1 MKSKLDG
8 VFPLRG
14 VIQDYAWGGKTF
26 ISELFNIENKEQK
39 PFAEYW
45 VGVHP
50 RGVAQIKYEGKWQ
63 DLDCFCKLP
72 FLLKI
77 LDVDQMLSIQS
88 HPNKKQAEIGY
99 AREEKEGIPI
109 TAKHRIFKDDNHKP
123 ELMVALGDFW
133 LLHGFKHQEDIKKTI
148 ASIPEFAGL
157 EIELDRGVKEFFTF
171 LLQLSDDQLGELL
184 RPLKERL
191 ATEQPTDKNT
201 PDYWAAHAFNDYGFD
216 KGIFSIYFF
225 NLVYLKE
232 GEAIYQEAG
241 IPHAYLEGKNI
252 EIMANSDNV
261 FRAGLTP
268 KHVDAQ
274 VLLAHLDFSA
284 VVPQIILAT
293 ELSSN
298 EKVYKS
304 PAKEFEV
311 RILNLKSEDHAIK
324 STADEC
330 FIVLSGETNLVTDS
344 SIDSYRQGDC
354 IFSSEGQQMIFKP
367 DSDCTIVR
375 ATLPV

>member
-1 MKSKLDG
+1 MDENIRG
-8 VFPLRG
+8 VFPLKG

-26 ISELFNIENKEQK
+26 LSQLFNVENKEGK

-50 RGVAQIKYEGKWQ
+50 RGIAKIKYDNQWKN
-63 DLDCFCKLP
+63 LDGFCKLP

-77 LDVDQMLSIQS
+77 LDVNQMLSIQS

-99 AREEKEGIPI
+99 AKEEKEGIPKD
-109 TAKHRIFKDDNHKP
+109 AKHRIFKDDNHKP

-133 LLHGFKHQEDIKKTI
+133 LLHGFKQEDDLRETI
-148 ASIPEFAGL
+148 VSVPEFSSLLPVFDHG
-157 EIELDRGVKEFFTF
+157 IKDFYTY
-171 LLQLSDDQLGELL
+171 LLQMEKDQLEKMLT
-184 RPLKERL
+184 PLKARL
-191 ATEQPTDKNT
+191 SIENSADKNS
-201 PDYWAAHAFNDYGFD
+201 PDYWANCAFEDYGFD
-216 KGIFSIYFF
+216 KGIFSIYFY

-252 EIMANSDNV
+252 EIMANSDIV

-268 KHVDAQ
+268 KHVDVD
-274 VLLAHLDFSA
+274 VLLAHLDFRA
-284 VVPQIILAT
+284 VTPQVIEADMLNA
-293 ELSSN
+293 N

-311 RILNLKSEDHAIK
+311 RVLSIEDEDYAITT
-324 STADEC
+324 TANEC
-330 FIVLSGETNLVTDS
+330 FIVLSGETTVVSDDR
-344 SIDSYRQGDC
+344 IEEFVQGEC
-354 IFSSEGQQMIFKP
+354 IYSTKGEDIVFK
-367 DSDCTIVR
+367 SAKESTIVR
-375 ATLPV
+375 ATLP